1 MKSAK
6 SAKSAALQGIGKPAT
21 ASELAYRY
29 GLDVRSI
36 QHPAA
41 RGIVVRLDRDKYDYV
56 KSTQRYIQHLREEAA
71 KRLGVSPDTL

>member
-6 SAKSAALQGIGKPAT
+6 SAKSAALQGIGKPVT

-36 QHPAA
+36 QHLAA

-56 KSTQRYIQHLREEAA
+56 KSTQRYIQPLREEAA

>member
-1 MKSAK
+1 
-6 SAKSAALQGIGKPAT
+6 
-21 ASELAYRY
+21 
-29 GLDVRSI
+29 LDVRGI
-36 QHPAA
+36 QHLAA